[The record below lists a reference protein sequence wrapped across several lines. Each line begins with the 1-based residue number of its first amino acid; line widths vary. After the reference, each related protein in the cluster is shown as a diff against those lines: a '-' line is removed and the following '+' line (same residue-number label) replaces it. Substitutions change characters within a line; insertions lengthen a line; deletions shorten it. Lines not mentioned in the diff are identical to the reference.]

1 MPSAQSTACTKSL
14 LGRSCQNRKDVRR
27 WPRGMMENGGD
38 EWLPQE
44 KIMTHRYLAIL
55 AIRSL
60 HKVTRG
66 FVLLQKAPGT
76 RPPPPAPSSGTSEK
90 LPESS
95 SGQSRVEKVRSEGYP
110 QGTLVH
116 RRHCLGHHFLPRLAS
131 ILVEIAVHVLG
142 DLEDSQFDNGIVVN
156 RMSALNQIDLE
167 RVKSRQPETRVLLRM
182 SSGASCLKWPASRRP
197 AT

>member
-1 MPSAQSTACTKSL
+1 M
-14 LGRSCQNRKDVRR
+14 
-27 WPRGMMENGGD
+27 
-38 EWLPQE
+38 
-44 KIMTHRYLAIL
+44 
-55 AIRSL
+55 
-60 HKVTRG
+60 
-66 FVLLQKAPGT
+66 LLQKAPGT
-76 RPPPPAPSSGTSEK
+76 RSQGPPPPAPSSGTSEK

-116 RRHCLGHHFLPRLAS
+116 RRHCLRHHFLPRLAS

-142 DLEDSQFDNGIVVN
+142 DLQDSQFDNGIVVN
-156 RMSALNQIDLE
+156 RMSALKLSQIDLE

-197 AT
+197 AI